1 MSPLICSF
9 QLNDTAISLTRQA
22 SVHNVDFWQEKKKST
37 IAVLSCQSPGSLH
50 EACLSC
56 VCVVCLSPYR
66 RLAQCSQD
74 RTHPSLSTPVASVHG
89 FPLRTRDS
97 QPFWHAAMLASMQKK
112 KTKSIRLIGASIFLF
127 FFLGGGAIQAL
138 VCQMKISRWTLPD
151 MALSRMMALRDEGR
165 EQMGPVPNTRS
176 VIVPHIFLAHLLT
189 KWTENKCIAKP
200 RQKGRIW
207 QPSKMIITAGSLK
220 GHHMK
225 PWCPRDLALCYEKL
239 MRCQD
244 VTVEDLWNHQ
254 CKYDLWWKVSGYL
267 KLIEETPSLFLARF
281 GSTQHTDETIKQS
294 LTHESVTLCSM
305 TFCRLEFLIF
315 RSLEFQP
322 HTCHY
327 FHECICH
334 CRSRWQLQRHR
345 L

>member
-127 FFLGGGAIQAL
+127 FFGGG
-138 VCQMKISRWTLPD
+138 
-151 MALSRMMALRDEGR
+151 
-165 EQMGPVPNTRS
+165 VPS
-176 VIVPHIFLAHLLT
+176 
-189 KWTENKCIAKP
+189 
-200 RQKGRIW
+200 
-207 QPSKMIITAGSLK
+207 
-220 GHHMK
+220 K
-225 PWCPRDLALCYEKL
+225 PWCVRWKYPAGLCLIWPCPGWWLCGMKGENRWVLSRTPALL
-239 MRCQD
+239 
-244 VTVEDLWNHQ
+244 
-254 CKYDLWWKVSGYL
+254 SYL
-267 KLIEETPSLFLARF
+267 IFF
-281 GSTQHTDETIKQS
+281 S
-294 LTHESVTLCSM
+294 LTCSQNEQK
-305 TFCRLEFLIF
+305 T
-315 RSLEFQP
+315 SA
-322 HTCHY
+322 
-327 FHECICH
+327 
-334 CRSRWQLQRHR
+334 
-345 L
+345 

>member
-56 VCVVCLSPYR
+56 VWVVCLSPYR

-127 FFLGGGAIQAL
+127 FLGGGCHPSPGVSDENIPLDFAWYGLVQDDGSAGWRARTDGSCPEHPLCYRTSYFSRSLAHKMNRKQVHSKATAKGQDLAAQQNDHHSRQSQRTPYEAL
-138 VCQMKISRWTLPD
+138 VPQRFSIVLWKTHAVSRCDCGGFMKS
-151 MALSRMMALRDEGR
+151 
-165 EQMGPVPNTRS
+165 PV
-176 VIVPHIFLAHLLT
+176 
-189 KWTENKCIAKP
+189 
-200 RQKGRIW
+200 
-207 QPSKMIITAGSLK
+207 
-220 GHHMK
+220 
-225 PWCPRDLALCYEKL
+225 
-239 MRCQD
+239 
-244 VTVEDLWNHQ
+244 
-254 CKYDLWWKVSGYL
+254 
-267 KLIEETPSLFLARF
+267 
-281 GSTQHTDETIKQS
+281 
-294 LTHESVTLCSM
+294 
-305 TFCRLEFLIF
+305 
-315 RSLEFQP
+315 
-322 HTCHY
+322 
-327 FHECICH
+327 
-334 CRSRWQLQRHR
+334 
-345 L
+345 